1 MRAPRQTTYNG
12 VMNETHSAAE
22 TTLSEDDVTACVRV
36 LRAIEADRSHL
47 TRLTREQRRE
57 LLTLAGLVA
66 KPERHNLVRMAKA
79 FRRAEREAA
88 KERDRKII
96 EQTGLRIQRRS
107 EVYAPLWLEP
117 PKPEDLEDR
126 TELHQERTCYVC
138 KKPFTRTHRYYDSM
152 CAACGDFNYAKR
164 EQTADLS
171 GHYALVTGA
180 RVKIGF
186 QASLKLLRAGAH
198 VIVTTRFPID
208 AAERY
213 SKETDFSEF
222 SERLQIH
229 GLDLRHTPSVEIF
242 TRFLLERLPRLD
254 YILNNACQTVRRP
267 AGFFQHLLEKEAAAV
282 ATLPRELRGV
292 LARHDELRRILEGAS
307 ADALVSAN
315 AGTLGA
321 GMVDG
326 VGGVGVRGV
335 GVRGVCVGGSVS
347 AGVGEGV
354 GIGSGGG
361 GGSAVG
367 IGSGAGTGSGGGG
380 ADVAVGGGGGQ
391 GGGACGGGGALVGGS
406 AAGHGD
412 APFVTAAE
420 LRSHAEGLL
429 HSAALS
435 QRRYLDEDY
444 RDGNTLF
451 PAGRYDEDRQ
461 QVDLREINSW
471 RLRLHEVETPELL
484 EVQLVNAIAP
494 YILNARLKP
503 LMVRTPGGHKHIVN
517 VSAMEGQ
524 FYRATKTDKHPH
536 TNMAKAALNM
546 MTRTSAPDFVKGGIH
561 MNAVD
566 TGWVTDEDPAVH
578 AARKAEEGFAPPLD
592 IIDGAARI
600 VDPIFVGRL
609 TGTHVWGQFLKD
621 YKPTPW

>member
-1 MRAPRQTTYNG
+1 
-12 VMNETHSAAE
+12 
-22 TTLSEDDVTACVRV
+22 
-36 LRAIEADRSHL
+36 
-47 TRLTREQRRE
+47 
-57 LLTLAGLVA
+57 
-66 KPERHNLVRMAKA
+66 MAKA
-79 FRRAEREAA
+79 FRRAEREAK
-88 KERDRKII
+88 KEQDRRAI
-96 EQTGLRIQRRS
+96 EQAGLRVQRRA
-107 EVYAPLWLEP
+107 EVYSPLWLEP
-117 PKPEDLEDR
+117 PKPEDLD
-126 TELHQERTCYVC
+126 ERPPLNKERACYVC
-138 KKPFTRTHRYYDSM
+138 KKPFVKVHRYYDSM
-152 CAACGDFNYAKR
+152 CEECGDFNYAKR

-171 GHYALVTGA
+171 GRYALVTGA

-208 AAERY
+208 AADRY
-213 SKETDFSEF
+213 SKEPDYAAFR
-222 SERLQIH
+222 ERLQIH
-229 GLDLRHTPSVEIF
+229 GLDLRHTPSVELF

-267 AGFFQHLLEKEAAAV
+267 AGFFQHLLAREAEAI
-282 ATLPRELRGV
+282 ATLPAALRAP
-292 LARHDELRRILEGAS
+292 LASHDELRRVLEEAHLRGNGAH
-307 ADALVSAN
+307 L
-315 AGTLGA
+315 LGGA
-321 GMVDG
+321 HHP
-326 VGGVGVRGV
+326 
-335 GVRGVCVGGSVS
+335 GSE
-347 AGVGEGV
+347 AHQH
-354 GIGSGGG
+354 GSG
-361 GGSAVG
+361 VHLP
-367 IGSGAGTGSGGGG
+367 GSGARGDGAHLPGSRAHLMGSQAHLLGGET
-380 ADVAVGGGGGQ
+380 VAAFAAAARTQ
-391 GGGACGGGGALVGGS
+391 G
-406 AAGHGD
+406 
-412 APFVTAAE
+412 
-420 LRSHAEGLL
+420 EGLL

-451 PAGRYDEDRQ
+451 PTNRYDEDQ
-461 QVDLREINSW
+461 QQIDLREMNSW

-503 LMVRTPGGHKHIVN
+503 LMLRTPERDKHVVN

-546 MTRTSAPDFVKGGIH
+546 MTRTSAPDFVMDGIH

-621 YKPTPW
+621 YKPAPW

>member
-1 MRAPRQTTYNG
+1 
-12 VMNETHSAAE
+12 MNETHCTAAAKN
-22 TTLSEDDVTACVRV
+22 LSDDEVSTCVRV

-47 TRLTREQRRE
+47 TRLTQEQRRE

-88 KERDRKII
+88 KERDKKVI
-96 EQTGLRIQRRS
+96 EQTGLRVQRRA

-126 TELHQERTCYVC
+126 PELHQERTCYVC
-138 KKPFTRTHRYYDSM
+138 KKPFIKMHRYYDSM
-152 CAACGDFNYAKR
+152 CDACGDFNYAKR
-164 EQTADLS
+164 EQTADVS
-171 GHYALVTGA
+171 GHYALITGA

-186 QASLKLLRAGAH
+186 QASLKLLRGGAH

-213 SKETDFSEF
+213 SQEADFAEF
-222 SERLQIH
+222 RERLQIH

-254 YILNNACQTVRRP
+254 YIVNNACQTVRRP
-267 AGFFQHLLEKEAAAV
+267 AGFFQHLLAKEAGAA
-282 ATLPRELRGV
+282 AALPRELQ
-292 LARHDELRRILEGAS
+292 
-307 ADALVSAN
+307 
-315 AGTLGA
+315 GTLAGHEDLRGA
-321 GMVDG
+321 LTG
-326 VGGVGVRGV
+326 R
-335 GVRGVCVGGSVS
+335 R
-347 AGVGEGV
+347 AG
-354 GIGSGGG
+354 
-361 GGSAVG
+361 
-367 IGSGAGTGSGGGG
+367 GTGSP
-380 ADVAVGGGGGQ
+380 AA
-391 GGGACGGGGALVGGS
+391 
-406 AAGHGD
+406 AAGS
-412 APFVTAAE
+412 
-420 LRSHAEGLL
+420 RSHAEGLL

-444 RDGNTLF
+444 RDSDTLF

-461 QVDLREINSW
+461 QLDLREINSW

-494 YILNARLKP
+494 YVLNARLKP
-503 LMVRTPGGHKHIVN
+503 LMVRTPGRHKHIVN

-546 MTRTSAPDFVKGGIH
+546 MTRTSAPDFVKDGIH

-566 TGWVTDEDPAVH
+566 TGWVTDEDPVIH

-609 TGTHVWGQFLKD
+609 TGTHLWGQFLKD